1 MTTKVALPPAALPK
15 SETKQVSAKREFEK
29 IILEICRKFA
39 ESRAIA
45 GEYIE
50 ALIKRSE
57 ENYSSRTFW
66 HWAGTLSEAVTG
78 VGTGAVAYKLGSK
91 VPEAFQMGVKV
102 GEVFKSGVGFRQYSQ
117 NMEQEKIQHAN
128 SQWSTFAN
136 GAQDAIRNLKA
147 AQQRLQQMEDNINR

>member
-1 MTTKVALPPAALPK
+1 MTAKVALPPTALPK

-50 ALIKRSE
+50 VLIKRSE
-57 ENYSSRTFW
+57 ENSHNQRNW
-66 HWAGTLSEAVTG
+66 HLAGSLAEITIGL
-78 VGTGAVAYKLGSK
+78 GAGALAKANGSN
-91 VPEAFQMGVKV
+91 VPETFQMGVKV
-102 GEVFKSGVGFRQYSQ
+102 GDVAKNILGATQYSQ
-117 NMEQEKIQHAN
+117 RTQQEKIQHAN